1 MDAGYFRSLIVSGCA
16 LQLLGVFATLWCTQ
30 YWQLFL
36 AQGLVQGLGNRLLF
50 TPTVVLVSTYFS
62 TKRAFALGLT
72 ACGASTGG
80 VVFPLIS
87 CTFLSFCELS
97 GVFHT
102 ALIHCRF
109 KVARQLSLKIGFPWT
124 VRVMGFLILLNTVAC
139 LTFARPRL
147 QRRLK
152 GPLIDFSAFLD
163 PVYSLFA
170 VGIFLALWGLY
181 FAYYYVSQIHFLS
194 LIGLLPDNEL
204 TGVSSTVQIII
215 FGKTL
220 STFRP
225 TSDTSLTLLMLI
237 NGIGIA
243 GRLIPALLADY
254 YFGAFNTL
262 IPCIFSA
269 GVLLF
274 VWIAVTDL
282 PGLFAFTAVCGFW
295 ANAVQTLFPSTL
307 SSLTTDLSKIGVR
320 VGMVFT
326 IISVACL
333 TGPPIAG
340 ALIQSD
346 SERFL
351 YAQVFGGSTM
361 LCGAAILVFQVRKM

>member
-1 MDAGYFRSLIVSGCA
+1 
-16 LQLLGVFATLWCTQ
+16 
-30 YWQLFL
+30 
-36 AQGLVQGLGNRLLF
+36 
-50 TPTVVLVSTYFS
+50 
-62 TKRAFALGLT
+62 
-72 ACGASTGG
+72 
-80 VVFPLIS
+80 
-87 CTFLSFCELS
+87 
-97 GVFHT
+97 
-102 ALIHCRF
+102 
-109 KVARQLSLKIGFPWT
+109 
-124 VRVMGFLILLNTVAC
+124 MGFLILFNTVAC

-152 GPLIDFSAFLD
+152 GPLVDFSAFLD

-181 FAYYYVSQIHFLS
+181 FAYYYVSQIQFLS
-194 LIGLLPDNEL
+194 LIGLLPYNEL
-204 TGVSSTVQIII
+204 TRVSSTVQIII
-215 FGKTL
+215 FGKTIIHV
-220 STFRP
+220 S
-225 TSDTSLTLLMLI
+225 SDTSLTLLMLI

-282 PGLFAFTAVCGFW
+282 PGLFAFTAVYGFW

-307 SSLTTDLSKIGVR
+307 SSLTTDLSKMGVR

-340 ALIQSD
+340 ALIQAD
-346 SERFL
+346 AERFL

-361 LCGAAILVFQVRKM
+361 LCGAAILVFARVLQARKM